1 MKVIVCVDEKNGMLF
16 NNRRQSRDSK
26 VIERILEIVAEKRL
40 NITEFS
46 KNLFTDLN
54 VNIVDNSLE
63 NVAENEYVFVENI
76 DINSVLDKV
85 NEIVIFNWNRHYP
98 ADFYLDIPLE
108 NFNVVAER
116 EFSGSSHDKITEVTY
131 ERKSK

>member
-76 DINSVLDKV
+76 DINRKLQ
-85 NEIVIFNWNRHYP
+85 EI
-98 ADFYLDIPLE
+98 
-108 NFNVVAER
+108 NFWKER
-116 EFSGSSHDKITEVTY
+116 IEEI
-131 ERKSK
+131 